1 MSKIN
6 TKARLPDYAD
16 LDLDFNRKPGSKDV
30 TKKIGDEAVK
40 RSIRNLI
47 LTNFYDRPFQP
58 RIGSS
63 VQKLL
68 FENFTDITAIL
79 ISNAIKEVINNFEP
93 RVTVLGVD
101 VIPSPDDNAFTANI
115 TFTIRNRAEPFVIDV
130 FLERIR

>member
-6 TKARLPDYAD
+6 TKARVLDYSD
-16 LDLDFNRKPGSKDV
+16 LDLDFNRKPGSKDI

-40 RSIRNLI
+40 RSVRNLI

-58 RIGSS
+58 KVGSN

-68 FENFTDITAIL
+68 FENFSDVTAIL
-79 ISNAIKEVINNFEP
+79 ISSAIKEVISNFEP

-115 TFTIRNRAEPFVIDV
+115 TFTIKNRTEPFVLDV